1 MQFNLDRDIS
11 SFSIRAYTPG
21 EISITLP
28 VAGDP
33 MVARPLEIERISG
46 SFIISPKRLVR
57 DWPVADIAA
66 LQLAHL
72 EILAELEPEL
82 VLLGTGERLIFPA
95 AELTMVLLS
104 RRIGVEVMD
113 TAAACRTYNILMA
126 EGRGVVAA
134 LINPSA

>member
-1 MQFNLDRDIS
+1 MQFNLDHDSS
-11 SFSIRAYTPG
+11 SFTIRAYTPG

-28 VAGDP
+28 AAGDANTP
-33 MVARPLEIERISG
+33 RPLEIERISG

-57 DWPVADIAA
+57 DWPVSDIET

-95 AELTMVLLS
+95 TELTMVLLS